1 MQNRCAVP
9 SCAAQRPNSRPL
21 FRFPLDPDR
30 SEKWVSRCQN
40 PDVLSRAPE
49 HLYKYYRICAHH
61 FEPSAFNDPE
71 ESVLKSDAVPTLA
84 EDTTKGDESEK
95 KGRNT
100 VEGDVQA
107 PAEESQHR
115 EYLKSLFE
123 ILLLLGG
130 QNIPP
135 NGPGEGCGSTNFQA
149 LMEYQ
154 KSCADGVR
162 QKSCESSK
170 ESPTQSAPM
179 VEALEKW
186 VHHQL
191 LEEVKQSGAFS
202 IITDDVVELSGERCV
217 PVFLRFVDRRDVQ
230 QDRFAGFW
238 SLGGS
243 EERLATE
250 LLSELEEWGLDMKQC
265 RAQAH
270 SSRNMQTLAGQ
281 LLERYPQ
288 AFLTPRSPPNLNL
301 SLAGGMAPAG
311 VQLVLSTLRKMEAF
325 FSQSPLLQVELDNA
339 ISIYFPEKEE
349 AAQELKEAC
358 RSNWTGQNEAFEVA
372 AQILEPLLLCV
383 DSIHD
388 NEEMRW
394 SDEVANAAL
403 DISKAITSFEFV
415 MALVVLKNTLALT
428 RAFGANLRGQ
438 AADRHFAAS
447 SLEAVLHSLKEV
459 SDNIDVYHEFWTD
472 EAINLATAMEIPIKV
487 PRAFLRKHP
496 SAPGAVR
503 LESHY
508 RDRLSAPVVQHVIRE
523 LTRLFGEQHLGAL
536 KCLSLVPLAMAQQR
550 GAPEPQSVLSFHQD
564 LPNAA
569 VLPEELHCWEVKW
582 SKQADGD
589 ALPPDVHQA
598 LRLADLRF
606 FPNVRG
612 IFRALGVLPSS
623 SPEDGSDVAYRRLQ
637 GLLENTPDPFKSKS
651 LIFLSMN
658 CDVVGDLD
666 EAVEAYSKAHPD
678 SERP

>member
-1 MQNRCAVP
+1 M
-9 SCAAQRPNSRPL
+9 
-21 FRFPLDPDR
+21 
-30 SEKWVSRCQN
+30 
-40 PDVLSRAPE
+40 
-49 HLYKYYRICAHH
+49 
-61 FEPSAFNDPE
+61 
-71 ESVLKSDAVPTLA
+71 
-84 EDTTKGDESEK
+84 
-95 KGRNT
+95 
-100 VEGDVQA
+100 QA
-107 PAEESQHR
+107 PAEEIQHR
-115 EYLKSLFE
+115 EHLKSLFE

-135 NGPGEGCGSTNFQA
+135 NGPSEGCGSTNFQA

-154 KSCADGVR
+154 KSCADGVP
-162 QKSCESSK
+162 KKCCETSK
-170 ESPTQSAPM
+170 ESPTQSAPL

-186 VHHQL
+186 VHLQL

-217 PVFLRFVDRRDVQ
+217 PVFLRYVDRCDYQ

-238 SLGGS
+238 SLGGP
-243 EERLATE
+243 EEGSAPE
-250 LLSELEEWGLDMKQC
+250 LLSELEKWGLDMKRC

-270 SSRNMQTLAGQ
+270 SSRSMQTLAGT
-281 LLERYPQ
+281 LLEQYPQ

-301 SLAGGMAPAG
+301 SLASGVALPG
-311 VQLVLSTLRKMEAF
+311 VQLVLSTLRKLEVF

-358 RSNWTGQNEAFEVA
+358 RTNWTTQNQAFEVA
-372 AQILEPLLLCV
+372 TQILEPLLLCV

-428 RAFGANLRGQ
+428 RALGTHMRGQ
-438 AADRHFAAS
+438 ASDRHFAAS
-447 SLEAVLHSLKEV
+447 SLDAVLHSLKEV

-472 EAINLATAMEIPIKV
+472 EAINLATAMEIPVKV

-496 SAPGAVR
+496 LEPGAVR

-508 RDRLSAPVVQHVIRE
+508 RDRLSVPVVRHLIRE
-523 LTRLFGEQHLGAL
+523 LKRLFGEQHLRAL
-536 KCLSLVPLAMAQQR
+536 KCLSLVPSVLTQQR

-564 LPNAA
+564 LPNAV
-569 VLPEELHCWEVKW
+569 VLPEELHCWQVKW
-582 SKQADGD
+582 SKQDKGED
-589 ALPPDVHQA
+589 LPPDIPQA

-606 FPNVRG
+606 FPNMRAV
-612 IFRALGVLPSS
+612 FRALGVLPSS
-623 SPEDGSDVAYRRLQ
+623 SPEDSSTVVYRRLH

-678 SERP
+678 TERP

>member
-49 HLYKYYRICAHH
+49 HLYKYYRICADH
-61 FEPSAFNDPE
+61 FEPSAFNDTE
-71 ESVLKSDAVPTLA
+71 ESVLKSDAVPTVA

-217 PVFLRFVDRRDVQ
+217 PVFLRFVDRHDVQ

-447 SLEAVLHSLKEV
+447 SLEAVLHSLQEV

-536 KCLSLVPLAMAQQR
+536 KCLSLVPLVMAQQR

-564 LPNAA
+564 LPNAG
-569 VLPEELHCWEVKW
+569 VLPEELHCWQVKW

>member
-1 MQNRCAVP
+1 
-9 SCAAQRPNSRPL
+9 
-21 FRFPLDPDR
+21 
-30 SEKWVSRCQN
+30 
-40 PDVLSRAPE
+40 
-49 HLYKYYRICAHH
+49 
-61 FEPSAFNDPE
+61 
-71 ESVLKSDAVPTLA
+71 
-84 EDTTKGDESEK
+84 
-95 KGRNT
+95 
-100 VEGDVQA
+100 
-107 PAEESQHR
+107 
-115 EYLKSLFE
+115 
-123 ILLLLGG
+123 
-130 QNIPP
+130 
-135 NGPGEGCGSTNFQA
+135 
-149 LMEYQ
+149 
-154 KSCADGVR
+154 
-162 QKSCESSK
+162 
-170 ESPTQSAPM
+170 M

-217 PVFLRFVDRRDVQ
+217 PVFLRYVDGYDIQ

-238 SLGGS
+238 SLGGP
-243 EERLATE
+243 EESLATG
-250 LLSELEEWGLDMKQC
+250 LLSELERWGLDMKQC

-270 SSRNMQTLAGQ
+270 SSRNMQTVAGR
-281 LLERYPQ
+281 LLEQYPQ
-288 AFLTPRSPPNLNL
+288 SFLTPRSPPNLNL
-301 SLAGGMAPAG
+301 SLASGMALAG
-311 VQLVLSTLRKMEAF
+311 VQLVLSTLRKIQAF

-349 AAQELKEAC
+349 VAQELKEAC
-358 RSNWTGQNEAFEVA
+358 RNNWTTQNEALEMA

-383 DSIHD
+383 DSIQD

-403 DISKAITSFEFV
+403 DISKAITNFEFV

-428 RAFGANLRGQ
+428 RAFGTNLRGQ

-472 EAINLATAMEIPIKV
+472 EAINLATAMEVPIKV

-496 SAPGAVR
+496 SEPGAVR

-508 RDRLSAPVVQHVIRE
+508 RDRLSVPVVKHVIRE
-523 LTRLFGEQHLGAL
+523 LNRLFGEQHLRAL
-536 KCLSLVPLAMAQQR
+536 KCLSLVPLVMTQQR
-550 GAPEPQSVLSFHQD
+550 CAPEPQTILSFHQD
-564 LPNAA
+564 LPNAG
-569 VLPEELHCWEVKW
+569 VLAEELHCWQVKW
-582 SKQADGD
+582 SKQAEGED
-589 ALPPDVHQA
+589 LPSDIHQA
-598 LRLADLRF
+598 LRLADLSF
-606 FPNVRG
+606 FPNIRV

-623 SPEDGSDVAYRRLQ
+623 SPEDGSDVAYRRLH
-637 GLLENTPDPFKSKS
+637 GLLENMPESFKSKS

-678 SERP
+678 MERP

>member
-1 MQNRCAVP
+1 M
-9 SCAAQRPNSRPL
+9 
-21 FRFPLDPDR
+21 
-30 SEKWVSRCQN
+30 
-40 PDVLSRAPE
+40 
-49 HLYKYYRICAHH
+49 
-61 FEPSAFNDPE
+61 
-71 ESVLKSDAVPTLA
+71 
-84 EDTTKGDESEK
+84 EK
-95 KGRNT
+95 KGRSECLFIIKKCVFDICT
-100 VEGDVQA
+100 MFSLVWFFICLFLSLIETIEGDVQTR
-107 PAEESQHR
+107 AEESQHR

-135 NGPGEGCGSTNFQA
+135 DGPSEGCGSTNFQA
-149 LMEYQ
+149 LVEYQ
-154 KSCADGVR
+154 KSCADGVFR
-162 QKSCESSK
+162 KSCESSK
-170 ESPTQSAPM
+170 ESPAQSAPM

-191 LEEVKQSGAFS
+191 LQEVKQSGAFS
-202 IITDDVVELSGERCV
+202 IITDHVVELSGERCV
-217 PVFLRFVDRRDVQ
+217 PVFLRYVDRCHVQ

-243 EERLATE
+243 EESLATE
-250 LLSELEEWGLDMKQC
+250 LLSELGRWGLDMKQC

-270 SSRNMQTLAGQ
+270 SSRNMQTFAGK
-281 LLERYPQ
+281 LLEQYPQ

-301 SLAGGMAPAG
+301 SLASGMAPSG
-311 VQLVLSTLRKMEAF
+311 VQLVLSTLRKIEAF

-349 AAQELKEAC
+349 TAQELKEAC
-358 RSNWTGQNEAFEVA
+358 RNNWTAQNEAFEVA

-383 DSIHD
+383 DSIQD

-428 RAFGANLRGQ
+428 RAFGTNLRGR
-438 AADRHFAAS
+438 AAERHFAAS
-447 SLEAVLHSLKEV
+447 SLEAVLHSLREV

-508 RDRLSAPVVQHVIRE
+508 RDLLSVPVVTHVMRE
-523 LTRLFGEQHLGAL
+523 LTRLFGEQHLRAL
-536 KCLSLVPLAMAQQR
+536 KCLSLVPLVMTQQSCV
-550 GAPEPQSVLSFHQD
+550 PEPQTVLSFQED

-569 VLPEELHCWEVKW
+569 VLPEELHCWQVKW
-582 SKQADGD
+582 SKQAED
-589 ALPPDVHQA
+589 LPSDIHQA

-606 FPNVRG
+606 FPNVRVV
-612 IFRALGVLPSS
+612 FRALGVLPSS
-623 SPEDGSDVAYRRLQ
+623 SPEDSSDVAYRRLR
-637 GLLENTPDPFKSKS
+637 GLLENTPDMFKSKS

-658 CDVVGDLD
+658 ADVVGDLD
-666 EAVEAYSKAHPD
+666 QAVEAYSRARPD
-678 SERP
+678 TEQP